1 MNLNERKE
9 ELKQL
14 ALASK
19 SNGAI
24 IFQLINENVLDVV
37 ISKIN
42 DKKTNTVVTSLVKKG
57 YLTGNEQFID
67 ILSEFIYYYEK
78 WFAPLSNKKVYIALI
93 LEKKFP
99 KFLVCKNYWGDNN
112 FIPYYQFNMKKV
124 IVENMYDNIKFVYNK
139 NQKFFKGVG
148 INNRLSL
155 KNSKS
160 IDVLF
165 DFMKKLIWCNPDEFA
180 LFYVFDSYKKSINE
194 IEKNGKTTEEIT
206 DYVQNNY
213 YIQWSRLIENY
224 QEKITLIEELF
235 NSII

>member
-93 LEKKFP
+93 LEKKSP
-99 KFLVCKNYWGDNN
+99 KFLVCKNYWGDNK
-112 FIPYYQFNMKKV
+112 FIPNLVVF
-124 IVENMYDNIKFVYNK
+124 
-139 NQKFFKGVG
+139 
-148 INNRLSL
+148 L
-155 KNSKS
+155 KNLELKS
-160 IDVLF
+160 E
-165 DFMKKLIWCNPDEFA
+165 CH
-180 LFYVFDSYKKSINE
+180 
-194 IEKNGKTTEEIT
+194 
-206 DYVQNNY
+206 
-213 YIQWSRLIENY
+213 
-224 QEKITLIEELF
+224 
-235 NSII
+235 

>member
-93 LEKKFP
+93 LEKKSP

-124 IVENMYDNIKFVYNK
+124 IVENMYDNIKFIYSEFSD
-139 NQKFFKGVG
+139 FFKELGIEKRMSLNNIKSLDLLFSFIVG
-148 INNRLSL
+148 L
-155 KNSKS
+155 
-160 IDVLF
+160 V
-165 DFMKKLIWCNPDEFA
+165 WCNYDEYA
-180 LFYVFDSYKKSINE
+180 LFYVFDNYKNVIAEINNPSFSE
-194 IEKNGKTTEEIT
+194 
-206 DYVQNNY
+206 
-213 YIQWSRLIENY
+213 
-224 QEKITLIEELF
+224 QEKITYTYIDFCSKWEILIDNYQKRIEIVRIM
-235 NSII
+235 NNK